1 MKKPVRI
8 LLTVGLVAAV
18 AARLVWCTPRTF
30 GRGTDAARV
39 DHINV
44 FDGTTGTG
52 FTVTDPEDISYI
64 VENIQSHPVRP
75 AKLSLGYIGYRFSL
89 VYVDENDKAIVP
101 SSTSTGKIPS
111 ARTPSSTAATEACA
125 WIFSRSWKKNTHN
138 PDLFPAN
145 IVQNGGAFPWNP
157 SGINY
162 MKLQKAP

>member
-30 GRGTDAARV
+30 GKGVSSARV

-101 SSTSTGKIPS
+101 
-111 ARTPSSTAATEACA
+111 
-125 WIFSRSWKKNTHN
+125 
-138 PDLFPAN
+138 LFYL
-145 IVQNGGAFPWNP
+145 NGENSIRKDPFFYRCGGGLCVDFLAELEEKYAQ
-157 SGINY
+157 S
-162 MKLQKAP
+162 

>member
-8 LLTVGLVAAV
+8 LLTVGLVVAV

-64 VENIQSHPVRP
+64 VENIQSRPVRP

-101 SSTSTGKIPS
+101 LFYLNG
-111 ARTPSSTAATEACA
+111 E
-125 WIFSRSWKKNTHN
+125 NTIRKD
-138 PDLFPAN
+138 PFFYRCD
-145 IVQNGGAFPWNP
+145 GGLCVDFLAELEEKYAQ
-157 SGINY
+157 S
-162 MKLQKAP
+162 

>member
-64 VENIQSHPVRP
+64 VENIQSRPVRP
-75 AKLSLGYIGYRFSL
+75 AKLSLGYIGYRL
-89 VYVDENDKAIVP
+89 CVDFLAELEEKYAQ
-101 SSTSTGKIPS
+101 S
-111 ARTPSSTAATEACA
+111 
-125 WIFSRSWKKNTHN
+125 
-138 PDLFPAN
+138 
-145 IVQNGGAFPWNP
+145 
-157 SGINY
+157 
-162 MKLQKAP
+162 